1 MMTGTTTPST
11 PSTPAQVRQVPAPR
25 PDVEEMRSRI
35 GVAVRGVEYDAAG
48 DPILYVDPE
57 RNVEVLAHLKG
68 SEGGSYDL
76 LRDITGL
83 DLGGGHPI
91 YVVYDLWSTAE
102 GRPLR
107 VKAQLRAD
115 RPRLASACD
124 LWRAANWLE
133 REVYDMFGVTFQ
145 GHPDL
150 RRILMPE
157 NYEEGYPLQKDFP
170 LRGRFTRAEQTR
182 RAMSMALDDVYSMEE
197 LVTAGNGGED
207 GLPELARRQMA
218 QTPGVTARAAP
229 SELAGAGA
237 GRDDDIETRN
247 MLINIGPQHPATH
260 GVLRLVCELDGERIV
275 GCTPHIGYL
284 HSGFEK
290 LSEYRTW
297 NQVITL
303 TDRMDYLAPMM
314 FNVGYALA
322 VEKLLDVEITPRCK
336 VIRVI
341 CCELNRI
348 LSHLLW
354 LGTTAI
360 DIGAFTPFLYT
371 YQERERIYNLHEAY
385 TGARMTTSVTRI
397 GGMMADVPPG
407 WLDGVR
413 EFVETFPRTL
423 AEVDTLLTRNSIWIG
438 RTQGISVIGAEEAI
452 NYGLCGPN
460 LRASGVPHDVRRDR
474 PYLDY
479 ETYDFDVPI
488 GELGDTYDRY
498 LVRME
503 EMRQSI
509 RILEQALDRVPD
521 GPINVADSRVILPP
535 KSETMNSIDGM
546 IAHFKLVMEGLKVP
560 AGEVWYSIESSKGEL
575 GFYIVADGGPKPVRC
590 RYRTPSFMNMAVLP
604 RLVEG
609 ELLADMIAVNASI
622 DIVLGEIDR

>member
-1 MMTGTTTPST
+1 MATSSEIATASRHDIDELRTRFGDAIS
-11 PSTPAQVRQVPAPR
+11 
-25 PDVEEMRSRI
+25 DVQF
-35 GVAVRGVEYDAAG
+35 DAAG
-48 DPILYVDPE
+48 DPVVHIVAE
-57 RNVEVLAHLKG
+57 RNLELLEHLKVSAG
-68 SEGGSYDL
+68 YDT
-76 LRDITGL
+76 LRDVTGL
-83 DLGGGHPI
+83 DLGGGQPI
-91 YVVYDLWSTAE
+91 HVVYDLWSTE
-102 GRPLR
+102 HSRPLR
-107 VKAQLRAD
+107 LKARISPD
-115 RPRLASACD
+115 RPRVKSACV
-124 LWRAANWLE
+124 LWKAADWLE
-133 REVYDMFGVTFQ
+133 REAYDMFGVTFE

-157 NYEEGYPLQKDFP
+157 NYEEGYPLRKEFP

-182 RAMSMALDDVYSMEE
+182 RALSLGLEDIYSMEE
-197 LVTAGNGGED
+197 LAEAGDGGTAD
-207 GLPELARRQMA
+207 LARRQMA
-218 QTPGVTARAAP
+218 QAPGISAHPAP
-229 SELAGAGA
+229 TEPTGGEAKP
-237 GRDDDIETRN
+237 DIETRN

-260 GVLRLVCELDGERIV
+260 GVLRLVCELDGETIV
-275 GCTPHIGYL
+275 RCIPHIGYL

-297 NQVITL
+297 NQVIPL

-314 FNVGYALA
+314 FNIGYALA
-322 VEKLLDVEITPRCK
+322 VEKLLGIEVTPRCK

-385 TGARMTTSVTRI
+385 TGARMTTSVSRI
-397 GGMMADVPPG
+397 GGMMADVPSG

-413 EFVETFPRTL
+413 EFVETFPGTL
-423 AEVDTLLTRNSIWIG
+423 DEVDALLTRNSIWVG
-438 RTQGISVIGAEEAI
+438 RTQGVGTIGAEEAI
-452 NYGLCGPN
+452 NHGFCGPN
-460 LRASGVPHDVRRDR
+460 LRASGVPCDVRRDR

-479 ETYDFDVPI
+479 ETYDFDIPV
-488 GELGDTYDRY
+488 GEHGDTYDRY

-503 EMRQSI
+503 EMRQSV

-521 GPINVADSRVILPP
+521 GPINVGDPRVILPP
-535 KSETMNSIDGM
+535 KSATMNSIDGM

-560 AGEVWYSIESSKGEL
+560 AGEVWFSIESARGEL
-575 GFYIVADGGPKPVRC
+575 GFYVVADGGPKPVRC
-590 RYRTPSFMNMAVLP
+590 RFRTPSFMNMAVLP

-609 ELLADMIAVNASI
+609 QLLADLIAANASI

>member
-1 MMTGTTTPST
+1 
-11 PSTPAQVRQVPAPR
+11 
-25 PDVEEMRSRI
+25 
-35 GVAVRGVEYDAAG
+35 
-48 DPILYVDPE
+48 
-57 RNVEVLAHLKG
+57 
-68 SEGGSYDL
+68 
-76 LRDITGL
+76 
-83 DLGGGHPI
+83 
-91 YVVYDLWSTAE
+91 
-102 GRPLR
+102 
-107 VKAQLRAD
+107 
-115 RPRLASACD
+115 
-124 LWRAANWLE
+124 
-133 REVYDMFGVTFQ
+133 MFGVNFE

-157 NYEEGYPLQKDFP
+157 NYEEGYPLLKEFP

-182 RAMSMALDDVYSMEE
+182 RAMSQDLEDIYSIEE
-197 LVTAGNGGED
+197 LAAAGVESG
-207 GLPELARRQMA
+207 AQQRRQVSIDIDVKR
-218 QTPGVTARAAP
+218 GDTALSDEKSR
-229 SELAGAGA
+229 
-237 GRDDDIETRN
+237 
-247 MLINIGPQHPATH
+247 MMINIGPQHPATH
-260 GVLRLVCELDGERIV
+260 GVLRLVCELDGETIV
-275 GCTPHIGYL
+275 RCIPHIGYL

-297 NQVITL
+297 NQVVTL

-314 FNVGYALA
+314 FNIGYALA
-322 VEKLLDVEITPRCK
+322 VEKLLGVELTPRCK

-360 DIGAFTPFLYT
+360 DIGAITPFLYSF
-371 YQERERIYNLHEAY
+371 QERERIYNLQEAY

-413 EFVETFPRTL
+413 EFVDTFSATL
-423 AEVDTLLTRNSIWIG
+423 DEVDKLLTRNAIWVG
-438 RTQGISVIGAEEAI
+438 RTQGIGTIGPEEAI
-452 NYGLCGPN
+452 NCGFCGPN

-479 ETYDFDVPI
+479 ESYDFDIPV
-488 GELGDTYDRY
+488 GQHGDTYDRY
-498 LVRME
+498 LVRMD
-503 EMRQSI
+503 EMRQSV
-509 RILEQALDRVPD
+509 RILQQALDRVPD
-521 GPINVADSRVILPP
+521 GPINVSDPRVILPP

-609 ELLADMIAVNASI
+609 ELLADVIAVNASI

>member
-1 MMTGTTTPST
+1 MPVGTS
-11 PSTPAQVRQVPAPR
+11 SEGAARAVNSRA
-25 PDVEEMRSRI
+25 DVDALRAIFAE
-35 GVAVRGVEYDAAG
+35 AVTGVEYDAAG
-48 DPILYVDPE
+48 DPILHIAEGQNLD
-57 RNVEVLAHLKG
+57 VLQRLKG
-68 SEGGSYDL
+68 AEGYDM
-76 LRDITGL
+76 LRDVTAL
-83 DLGGGHPI
+83 DLGGGGGHPI
-91 YVVYDLWSTAE
+91 HVVYDLWSTRDA
-102 GRPLR
+102 RPLR
-107 VKAQLRAD
+107 LKVEVASDQA
-115 RPRLASACD
+115 RLPSATG
-124 LWRAANWLE
+124 LWRAADWLE
-133 REVYDMFGVTFQ
+133 REVYDMFGVNFE

-157 NYEEGYPLQKDFP
+157 NYEEGYPLLKEFP

-182 RAMSMALDDVYSMEE
+182 RAMSQDLEDIYSIEE
-197 LVTAGNGGED
+197 LAAAGVESG
-207 GLPELARRQMA
+207 AQQRRQVSIDIDVKR
-218 QTPGVTARAAP
+218 GDTALSDEKSR
-229 SELAGAGA
+229 
-237 GRDDDIETRN
+237 

-260 GVLRLVCELDGERIV
+260 GVLRLVCELEGETIV
-275 GCTPHIGYL
+275 RCIPHIGYL

-297 NQVITL
+297 NQVVTL

-314 FNVGYALA
+314 FNIGYALA
-322 VEKLLDVEITPRCK
+322 VEKLLGVELTPRCK

-360 DIGAFTPFLYT
+360 DIGAITPFLYSF
-371 YQERERIYNLHEAY
+371 QERERIYNLQEAY

-413 EFVETFPRTL
+413 EFVDTFLATL
-423 AEVDTLLTRNSIWIG
+423 DEVDKLLTRNAIWVG
-438 RTQGISVIGAEEAI
+438 RTQGIGTIGPEEAI
-452 NYGLCGPN
+452 NCGFCGPN

-479 ETYDFDVPI
+479 ESYDFDIPV
-488 GELGDTYDRY
+488 GQHGDTYDRY
-498 LVRME
+498 LVRMD
-503 EMRQSI
+503 EMRQSV
-509 RILEQALDRVPD
+509 RILQQALDRVPD
-521 GPINVADSRVILPP
+521 GPINVSDPRVILPP

-609 ELLADMIAVNASI
+609 ELLADVIAVNASI